1 MNDERESKP
10 LGNLEKETLTS
21 VLITEADSSPIV
33 LSQKKQRKCKNC
45 CSFPSAYTVLII
57 IEIIIF
63 LLTYIIPKGLFD
75 TIEYSSEENKFI
87 IRIHNVNN
95 TIIRVNAT
103 KEELDKRNISVPL
116 ESFLNGIITRPI
128 SIPNTYKKIEGE
140 TTNFFGLFSYP
151 IKGLI
156 ESADICFFV
165 LIIGGTLNMLVE
177 MDSLS
182 SGMRALS
189 RITKGKEFL
198 LLILILILIAIG
210 GTTYGMF
217 EEIISFYPIL
227 MPIFL
232 QSGFDGILAMAPLY
246 LGAICGNMFCTMN
259 ATSVVLAS
267 ITAGINFS
275 EGIVLRIIG
284 LVLSIIIAVA
294 YLFIYYK
301 RIQKDNTKS
310 IVYDIKEELENKYL
324 KPKKENIENNN
335 DIEEKEKIITEQ
347 NPLKEDKPEEIIEN
361 ESDTNKFT
369 CIQKISLIIL
379 FSGFIALIL
388 GVLLLGWSIVQMATI
403 FLLLAII
410 FMFMLRKG
418 EQKAIDAFMKGAGE
432 FCGVAMIIGIAR
444 GINLTLENEK
454 ISDTILESMS
464 NLVDGLPKIWFS
476 IIMLVIY
483 ILIGFFIQSQSGLAV
498 LSIPPFAPL
507 ADKVN
512 CKREVVVNAF
522 MFGQE
527 LIGLIAPTGM
537 ILIITQLVGIK
548 FTYWLKFI
556 WPYMLILFIFLC
568 ILIILNATIF

>member
-87 IRIHNVNN
+87 IRIHDVNN

-537 ILIITQLVGIK
+537 ILIVTQLVGIK

>member
-537 ILIITQLVGIK
+537 ILIVTQLVGIK